1 MAATSLLS
9 ADEEISGTV
18 TTPDGQPIG
27 GAMVASEAGGRNWTD
42 EDGRYT
48 LSVPPGEQ
56 PVAAVVVGRE
66 TAVTSIDPASTDT
79 AQFELEPAIEAQA
92 ELRDPMPMRV
102 DPGGVATADF
112 ETAGAETI
120 TVEAETTGPLSTDAL
135 ALRINGQSAEFGE
148 PFEVEDDWRRV
159 ISVEIE
165 TDGEAPAGSVRP
177 HVAFEGGGETVS
189 GDLDTLYVH
198 SDPFRIGPDFPVG
211 LQDPVNLLAPGSTI
225 VLEDGTYEA
234 TGDGPAPL
242 VVDRPISVVAAEG
255 AEPTLVAGGDAEAGV
270 LVTGNDVELRGLRI
284 EADGAAAGVQVG
296 TTETGRETEAP
307 SGVTVADNEVIGA
320 ADGVVS
326 FGAPALWIE
335 SNRIEATGN
344 GTRIAGPH
352 RATVR
357 ENEIAG
363 AEAGIVVRGM
373 IPDISNN
380 RVVDAETGILLDVP
394 PSFIQIIGGEFGS
407 IEANTVENADE
418 GIRIVEAAPEG
429 TVGDNTFRNVGTE
442 QVGSTGGVAAATDA
456 GSTAATDAE
465 DSPLG
470 VVLYGSAA
478 LSVALLF
485 VPYGLRRFR
494 RR

>member
-9 ADEEISGTV
+9 ADEEVSGTV
-18 TTPDGQPIG
+18 TTPEGQPIA
-27 GAMVASEAGGRNWTD
+27 GAVVASEAGRLTHTD
-42 EDGRYT
+42 EEGRYT

-66 TAVTSIDPASTDT
+66 TAVETIDPASTDT
-79 AQFELEPAIEAQA
+79 KQFELEAATEAQA
-92 ELRDPMPMRV
+92 ELRDPMSTRI

-120 TVEAETTGPLSTDAL
+120 TVEAETAGPLSPDAL
-135 ALRINGQSAEFGE
+135 SLRIDGKPVEFGE
-148 PFEVEDDWRRV
+148 PFEVQDDWRRGV
-159 ISVEIE
+159 SVEIE
-165 TDGEAPAGSVRP
+165 ADGEAPPGSVRP

-189 GDLDTLYVH
+189 GRLDTLYVH
-198 SDPFRIGPDFPVG
+198 SNPFRVGPDFPVG
-211 LQDPVNLLAPGSTI
+211 LQEPIHLFAPGTTI
-225 VLEDGTYEA
+225 VLENGTYEA
-234 TGDGPAPL
+234 TGGGPAPL
-242 VVDRPISVVAAEG
+242 VVDRPVSLVAAEG
-255 AEPTLVAGGDAEAGV
+255 AEPTLVAGSDSEAGV

-296 TTETGRETEAP
+296 TRETGSETEAP
-307 SGVTVADNEVIGA
+307 SGVTVADNEVVGA
-320 ADGVVS
+320 TDGVVT

-335 SNRIEATGN
+335 RNRIEATGN
-344 GTRIAGPH
+344 GTRIAGPQ

-357 ENEIAG
+357 ENEITG
-363 AEAGIVVRGM
+363 AAVGVAIEGM
-373 IPDISNN
+373 IPGVSNN
-380 RVVDAETGILLDVP
+380 RIADAETGILLDVP
-394 PSFIQIIGGEFGS
+394 TRAIEALGGGFGT

-418 GIRIVEAAPEG
+418 GIRIVDAAPDG
-429 TVGDNTFRNVGTE
+429 SVGDNSFRNVDTE
-442 QVGSTGGVAAATDA
+442 QVGSTGGVA
-456 GSTAATDAE
+456 AATDAE

-478 LSVALLF
+478 LTVALLF